1 MILPCSFFYNKPSF
15 TLFFLI
21 KENCG
26 QTKKFNAKTV
36 LNTIFG
42 YQNFNRKFKNKFN
55 FCLWRLFCCWHNQVC
70 RCMFVSR
77 RKKNAFALLK
87 FYLFINGVLHA
98 CDRRCNLEKKEW
110 LDLIITLWGAWD
122 RDRCDLQWLCR
133 RLESFWTFILAINMT
148 DWPRSM
154 WDSYLWAF
162 CKNKNKPHQQCEI

>member
-1 MILPCSFFYNKPSF
+1 M
-15 TLFFLI
+15 
-21 KENCG
+21 
-26 QTKKFNAKTV
+26 
-36 LNTIFG
+36 NTIFG
-42 YQNFNRKFKNKFN
+42 NQNFNRKFKNKFN

-133 RLESFWTFILAINMT
+133 RLESFWTFISAINMT
-148 DWPRSM
+148 DHVRCGTRTCELFVKTKINRINNVKFKAEVGRKHAHIGNIFQLNIAFPRTQNIGISM
-154 WDSYLWAF
+154 RF
-162 CKNKNKPHQQCEI
+162 I